1 MQKGLIIKNVTNT
14 YYIKSQNEIYEAI
27 ARGKFK
33 QEEITPTV
41 GDNVE
46 FSVLS
51 EENKQAVIEKVVER
65 KNFSRR
71 PKIANLTT
79 MICVL
84 STKLPKPDLLML
96 DKQLVFAEYLNI
108 KPIIVVNKKD
118 LNEEI
123 ANEIQREYSSIGYDV
138 ITTNALTGDGVRE
151 IIEKSKDEKE
161 KIQIITLSGNSGVGK
176 SSLINSILNKN
187 ETVAGE
193 ISWKNKKGKN
203 TTTITSLYELEK
215 NIYLVDTPGFST
227 FDINEIEAR
236 DLNQYFIEFRQYIN
250 QCEYQGCAH
259 IKEENCEIKKAVED
273 GKISNERYQRYIKI
287 YEDLKYKEEH
297 KKW

>member
-14 YYIKSQNEIYEAI
+14 YYIKSQEDIYEAV
-27 ARGKFK
+27 AKGKFK

-46 FSVLS
+46 
-51 EENKQAVIEKVVER
+51 IEIIDEQSKKAIIKKIIER

-71 PKIANLTT
+71 PKVANLTGL
-79 MICVL
+79 ICVIA
-84 STKLPKPDLLML
+84 TKLPKPDLLML

-108 KPIIVVNKKD
+108 KPIIIVNKVD
-118 LNEEI
+118 LDEDKALEI
-123 ANEIQREYSSIGYDV
+123 KNEYSNIGYNV
-138 ITTNALTGDGVRE
+138 IVTNALTGEGIKE
-151 IIEKSKDEKE
+151 IVDKKQQEL
-161 KIQIITLSGNSGVGK
+161 QIIALSGNSGVGK
-176 SSLINSILNKN
+176 SSIINKVLNKN
-187 ETVAGE
+187 QATAGE
-193 ISWKNKKGKN
+193 ISMKNKRGKN

-227 FDINEIEAR
+227 FDITEIESN
-236 DLNQYFIEFRQYIN
+236 DLDKYFIEFREYLTK
-250 QCEYQGCAH
+250 CEYQGCSH
-259 IKEENCEIKKAVED
+259 IKEQNCGIKTAIEN
-273 GKISNERYQRYIKI
+273 GKISGNRYDRYVKI